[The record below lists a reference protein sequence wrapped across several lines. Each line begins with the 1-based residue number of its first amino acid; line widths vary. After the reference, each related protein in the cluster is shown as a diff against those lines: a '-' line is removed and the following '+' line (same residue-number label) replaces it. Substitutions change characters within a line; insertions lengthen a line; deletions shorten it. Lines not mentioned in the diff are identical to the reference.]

1 METMIIK
8 HRFEHTTDFHWLE
21 FDHKPSEETRALL
34 KAEHW
39 RWIRSAGQWRKA
51 GLLTKLPGLPGYQ
64 YEECGNV
71 DFSAERAEHYKARAE
86 RATERANVAQGK
98 ADAISSLIPFGQP
111 ILVGHHSE
119 RRHRRDLDK
128 IHTNMRKAIEEQ
140 EKAQALQH
148 RAEAAERHQE
158 EKQDPGAIYRRLDK
172 IRKDLASTERMI
184 ASYRPAETREAWEL
198 EGGITTPLEEY
209 EHHRAVLAVEVTR
222 LETALEAAGGLP
234 VGTITLQKGDL
245 ILIHG
250 HLVEITRLNKK
261 TISGYLASPVHNL
274 FSKESGY
281 TKRTERN
288 AQKWDMSRFQRRIY
302 NAQEWAKINEGRTQA
317 EAYAVAEAYLK
328 HTAK

>member
-1 METMIIK
+1 METIK
-8 HRFEHTTDFHWLE
+8 HRYEPTTSFHWLE
-21 FDHKPSEETRALL
+21 FSSKPDAETRTIL

-39 RWIRSAGQWRKA
+39 RFIGANLHWRKA
-51 GLLTKLPGLPGYQ
+51 GLLTRLPELPGYT

-86 RATERANVAQGK
+86 RATERANAAQGK

-148 RAEAAERHQE
+148 RAEVAERHQE
-158 EKQDPGAIYRRLDK
+158 EKQDPGTIYRRLDK
-172 IRKDLASTERMI
+172 IRKDLASTEHII
-184 ASYRPAETREAWEL
+184 ASYCPAETRESWEL
-198 EGGITTPLEEY
+198 VGGTIIPLEEY
-209 EHHRAVLAVEVTR
+209 ERRRIVLTAEVER
-222 LETALEAAGGLP
+222 LEAALKAAGRLP
-234 VGTITLQKGDL
+234 VDNIYLQKGDL

-250 HLVEITRLNKK
+250 HLVEVTRINKK
-261 TISGYLASPVHNL
+261 TISGYLASPIHNL

-317 EAYAVAEAYLK
+317 EAYAVAEAHLK